1 MKGGVK
7 DQDAIA
13 PMDGP
18 IENAVRQPVVSSL
31 PKPGWRTERALD
43 SHCGENC
50 HGLVQATHEDERAY
64 FHSNDGGVGEHER
77 TLRVSSTCVDPGTR
91 FPIQYSRSA
100 QD

>member
-43 SHCGENC
+43 SHCGEN
-50 HGLVQATHEDERAY
+50 
-64 FHSNDGGVGEHER
+64 DGGVGEHER
-77 TLRVSSTCVDPGTR
+77 TLHVSSTCVDP
-91 FPIQYSRSA
+91 
-100 QD
+100 